1 MLVNN
6 FKTSVFHSAWKKY
19 VPVIR
24 ILLKKSA
31 GETQVLNMSRS
42 DFEKDAKR
50 KSGYKLA
57 VSFIAGKPDII
68 IAGSE
73 IVQSFIDALVNDEIV
88 SRLLLKNNYSFM
100 LNNRYQLEI
109 KNNIP
114 QEEITMNP
122 AEEIL
127 WK

>member
-1 MLVNN
+1 MPNE
-6 FKTSVFHSAWKKY
+6 SR
-19 VPVIR
+19 VI
-24 ILLKKSA
+24 
-31 GETQVLNMSRS
+31 
-42 DFEKDAKR
+42 
-50 KSGYKLA
+50 KLA